1 MASYVV
7 RLNDE
12 KALSFFNKNELEVKK
27 GDLVIVDMDGILE
40 SGVVLY
46 CDDADN
52 ESKYFIVRKQN
63 EEDFVK
69 NREVLAYEE
78 KDKEIIKE
86 RVAHFALDMKLVAV
100 KRSFDNKKILIIY
113 TAEDR
118 VDFRELVR
126 DLAGIF
132 RMRVEMR
139 QIGDREEAKILGGCG
154 MCGQPVCCRRFL
166 SQPKQTTIKMAKAQ
180 GQALTPTK
188 INGLCGK
195 LMCCLQYEYDQ
206 YKEILDKMPTINSR
220 VSCEDGEGVVAYNDC
235 LSEEVAIKLDKDGSI
250 KKFKLDDLVILQEEK
265 KDEDE

>member
-166 SQPKQTTIKMAKAQ
+166 SQPKQTTINCWH
-180 GQALTPTK
+180 L
-188 INGLCGK
+188 I
-195 LMCCLQYEYDQ
+195 
-206 YKEILDKMPTINSR
+206 
-220 VSCEDGEGVVAYNDC
+220 
-235 LSEEVAIKLDKDGSI
+235 
-250 KKFKLDDLVILQEEK
+250 
-265 KDEDE
+265 